1 MSRLITVSR
10 LTVSRLVAMLLLAA
24 ATLGFAAT
32 AASAAPAPTNI
43 DPDLTA
49 LWTTI
54 LETPSAQNAF
64 GTGGAEFA
72 CWNIGGRTVAP
83 AGPLPSGAPSC
94 TVKPGTMIFVAAS
107 SAECSTFEGNG
118 TTEAQLRACAE
129 QSIGPAPSVTV
140 DGQSVPVTEAETPLM
155 NIVLPAD
162 NLFSLP
168 AGTLGSSVAA
178 GWVAHLNPLSA
189 GTTHT
194 IVGSVSGSVTFRT
207 TIIVKPSW

>member
-1 MSRLITVSR
+1 MSRLI
-10 LTVSRLVAMLLLAA
+10 TVSRLVAMLLLAA

-64 GTGGAEFA
+64 GTGGAAFA
-72 CWNIGGRTVAP
+72 CWNIGDGTVAP
-83 AGPLPSGAPSC
+83 FGPSAPSC
-94 TVKPGTMIFVAAS
+94 TVNPGTKIFVAAF
-107 SAECSTFEGNG
+107 SAECSTFEERKL

-129 QSIGPAPSVTV
+129 QMNVQTAPSVTV
-140 DGQSVPVTEAETPLM
+140 DDQSVPVTEVETPLM
-155 NIVLPAD
+155 NIVLPAG
-162 NLFSLP
+162 NLFGLK
-168 AGTLGSSVAA
+168 AGTLGSSVGA

-189 GTTHT
+189 GTHT
-194 IVGSVSGSVTFRT
+194 IAGSGELPSGKSFSFT
-207 TIIVKPSW
+207 TKIIVKPS